1 MRPDNM
7 PRPFAPEHSRATNEI
22 ADRIYRQRSD
32 CIRRGLI
39 PTSIYLGRETFD
51 ALRLGAGEFFHFQ
64 SAAKNQTFLGMTIYL
79 VNDLEHCVV
88 HGEQP

>member
-1 MRPDNM
+1 M
-7 PRPFAPEHSRATNEI
+7 SNEI
-22 ADRIYRQRSD
+22 ADCIYRQRTY
-32 CIRRGLI
+32 CIERGLT

-79 VNDLEHCVV
+79 VNEPEHCVV
-88 HGEQP
+88 HGEPS